1 VTDARARGGARPGEA
16 RAGAVPATLR
26 PFYADWAGY
35 NRRWI
40 EGIRRMTSEDLA
52 LPVPATRD
60 DGTEPWPIWA
70 VAAHT
75 VGPRVFWLCDVFGEP
90 GAEQTPFPGDT
101 PGWEDDLSQPRTTD
115 ELVWAWESTW
125 RVIEGV
131 LDRWTPDTLDLVAR
145 REEPGRTEVHTRQS
159 ILLRMI
165 HHEAYHL
172 GEVNLVLGS
181 HGREPIDPF
190 PGHEW
195 LEGVP
200 ASVREGG
207 PAG

>member
-1 VTDARARGGARPGEA
+1 MSDSAGSGAS
-16 RAGAVPATLR
+16 AVSGSLR

-40 EGIRRMTSEDLA
+40 DGIRRLTPEDLA
-52 LPVPATRD
+52 LPVPARRD
-60 DGTEPWPIWA
+60 DETEPWPIWA

-101 PGWEDDLSQPRTTD
+101 PGWEDDLSHPRTVD

-125 RVIEGV
+125 KVIEGV
-131 LDRWTPDTLDLVAR
+131 LDRWTVDTLDVSVR
-145 REEPGRTEVHTRQS
+145 REERGRAAEVHTRQS

-165 HHEAYHL
+165 THEGYHL
-172 GEVNLVLGS
+172 GEINLTLGA
-181 HGREPIDPF
+181 HGREPIDPW
-190 PGHEW
+190 PGREW
-195 LEGVP
+195 EEGAPV
-200 ASVREGG
+200 SLREG
-207 PAG
+207 